1 MCLENNSIAMAKSCL
16 VIATWL
22 IDMLYCLPDTGVR
35 DVARKALLDQFLN
48 VLQSSKNIEEK
59 ILATLALKN
68 FIADPGKVVWKISS
82 AEKTDY
88 HSWRANQ

>member
-88 HSWRANQ
+88 YS